1 MPSKDEKCKKTLGF
15 QHVILRMSLKNVDS
29 YRAASQSNDMYTQ
42 DLPVVLGLAFDP
54 EFENENLEITTA
66 TRIGE
71 ISWQINR
78 LRHAKETGGR
88 RLGQWGTTNDDPESL

>member
-1 MPSKDEKCKKTLGF
+1 
-15 QHVILRMSLKNVDS
+15 
-29 YRAASQSNDMYTQ
+29 MYTQ

-71 ISWQINR
+71 ISWQTNR
-78 LRHAKETGGR
+78 LRHAKETGATEAGAV
-88 RLGQWGTTNDDPESL
+88 GHSCSEAMKQK